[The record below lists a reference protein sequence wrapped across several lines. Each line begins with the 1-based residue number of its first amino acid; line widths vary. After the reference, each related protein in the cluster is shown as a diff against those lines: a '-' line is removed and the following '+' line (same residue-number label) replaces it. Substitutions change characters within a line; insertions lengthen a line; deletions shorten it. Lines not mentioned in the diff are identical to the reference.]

1 MEYPISN
8 ARIIKI
14 YRKEG
19 FSQKTG
25 KPYTKVDL
33 HLEPTIIDDFTFSGK
48 CSLFDYNGQTVSLKE
63 GDSIS
68 GVLSQNG
75 EYWNF
80 NLPKSAYG
88 SSRPTQGNAGSYVS
102 KDEFNSLVD
111 RVSKL
116 EALSFTR
123 ASVEAKPLSIDDL
136 PF

>member
-1 MEYPISN
+1 MEYPVSN

-48 CSLFDYNGQTVSLKE
+48 CSLFDYNGQTANLKE

-68 GVLSQNG
+68 GVITQNG

-88 SSRPTQGNAGSYVS
+88 SNRLTQGSTGNSVS
-102 KDEFNSLVD
+102 REEFNSLVE
-111 RVSKL
+111 RVAKL
-116 EALSFTR
+116 EAL
-123 ASVEAKPLSIDDL
+123 LSRY
-136 PF
+136 